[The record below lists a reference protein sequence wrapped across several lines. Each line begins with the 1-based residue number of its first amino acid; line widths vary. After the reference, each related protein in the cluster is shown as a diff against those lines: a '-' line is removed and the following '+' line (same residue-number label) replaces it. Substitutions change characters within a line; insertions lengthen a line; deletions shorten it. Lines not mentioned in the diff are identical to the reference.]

1 MTSEAA
7 YGEMWRRLVEEYDD
21 PGLSVQSALKKLRML
36 KPVADKDYSDIV
48 RLSDEVEG
56 IRNQLQELG
65 QLEAIHT
72 CDVDQVCRL
81 LPNEMARTWTHV
93 YLEL

>member
-21 PGLSVQSALKKLRML
+21 PGLSVQLALKKLRTL
-36 KPVADKDYSDIV
+36 KPVADKDYSGIV

-56 IRNQLQELG
+56 IKKSAAG
-65 QLEAIHT
+65 IGPIGSHT
-72 CDVDQVCRL
+72 H
-81 LPNEMARTWTHV
+81 M
-93 YLEL
+93 